1 MQNKEKEEAKANK
14 EGKPEGSILET
25 DTPSAAANASPKP
38 NPSQSLQVATAQRA
52 QRFQKKYFSGNS
64 SSSGVQTDGMRQL
77 SSICSDLTAPGKVQE
92 LLGLLRD
99 QDSANISTFEF
110 LTSGAV
116 HQLRDFLAGADLMRG
131 KAKAHVDSQKL
142 LGLLLCSLW
151 YALTLHMAIWQTVC
165 ADASALR
172 KVHCSCTVCL
182 VASFADIQLM
192 WSRHGPSS
200 NDFSLASKRCSW

>member
-14 EGKPEGSILET
+14 EGKPEASTLET
-25 DTPSAAANASPKP
+25 DTPSAAANAAPKP

-52 QRFQKKYFSGNS
+52 QRFQKKHFSGNS

-92 LLGLLRD
+92 LLSLLQD

-116 HQLRDFLAGADLMRG
+116 HQLRDFLAGADLMKG
-131 KAKAHVDSQKL
+131 KTKVHVDSQKL
-142 LGLLLCSLW
+142 LQRLHAFWEVAMAQGKDGAPPMQSLVCTQCP
-151 YALTLHMAIWQTVC
+151 YGNLANSLPRCLHFSQ
-165 ADASALR
+165 SALQLYFP
-172 KVHCSCTVCL
+172 L
-182 VASFADIQLM
+182 VTSIPD
-192 WSRHGPSS
+192 
-200 NDFSLASKRCSW
+200 